1 MNTKHDL
8 WWLWILR
15 SAATATFAMIAV
27 AFPPLTSS
35 LAVYLYGGYVK
46 LDGFLLIGLNTSS
59 DVKRPWL
66 LIAGIVAVGSGVA
79 ILLSPTSATHGLLYV
94 LAALAIARGA
104 LEARHAICD
113 EHQIRNCA
121 LRIFGGSL
129 IAIFG
134 LVLAAHELLGLSGLI
149 DAFALQALLTS
160 ACQFAIGVEHW
171 SKRMR
176 EATPRKPDSVAR
188 DHGPYTG
195 QTV

>member
-35 LAVYLYGGYVK
+35 LAVYLYGGYIK

-66 LIAGIVAVGSGVA
+66 LVAGVIAVGSGVA
-79 ILLSPTSATHGLLYV
+79 ILLAPPSATHALLYV
-94 LAALAIARGA
+94 LAVLAIGRGV
-104 LEARHAICD
+104 LEAKHAICD
-113 EHQIRNCA
+113 EQHIRNCA
-121 LRIFGGSL
+121 LRIISGSM
-129 IAIFG
+129 IAVYG
-134 LVLAAHELLGLSGLI
+134 LALAAHEALGLRSLI

-160 ACQFAIGVEHW
+160 ACQFAVGVEQW
-171 SKRMR
+171 SKHMH
-176 EATPRKPDSVAR
+176 ETPPR
-188 DHGPYTG
+188 DHAPYRG